1 MTPRDD
7 SAKDGFARDRN
18 GELILDRL
26 GRPVRRR
33 STLPPPEGKRSSRQ
47 HDRPQPEPPQYR
59 RQQVPPAPHS
69 APRGAMPPREPYSPP
84 SRDPYNAPP
93 RDLREPIPP
102 RDAHNAPPPRDPHEL
117 AAQRGAVPPRD
128 GQRSSYRSPYQD
140 RPTGSPSFG
149 ASSWRQR
156 ATDAKASFVR
166 RRRHPR
172 APRRRGFLPRF
183 VIFKTLM
190 ALVLVFLIVMVGGLF
205 WVDSKLTRVEAI
217 KNYSGRVSNTKGTNW
232 LLVGS
237 DSRAGL
243 DRKDADRL
251 MAGELNDSVGR
262 TDTIMIVHVPS
273 FGGKPTMLSLP
284 RDSWVDIP
292 GQGQNKL
299 NQAFSIGGPAL
310 LQQTVEKATGL
321 RIDRYAEI
329 GFGGFANVV
338 DSVGGL
344 EMCLK
349 EPLKDPMAGVDL
361 KAGCQEM
368 DGPTALGYVR
378 SRYTSAR
385 GDLDRVDRQKQFLS
399 ALSKKVA
406 SPGTLLN
413 PFRGLPT
420 AKSLAGSLTVNKKDH
435 AWNLAMLGLAMRGG
449 ANQETVPIGSY
460 MDTYAGN
467 VAVWDDQAAQAIFN
481 KLK

>member
-18 GELILDRL
+18 GELILDRF

-33 STLPPPEGKRSSRQ
+33 STVPPPEGNRADSARPESGHSDDTFAHNRRTPH
-47 HDRPQPEPPQYR
+47 HDNLPQPEPPRYR
-59 RQQVPPAPHS
+59 RQQVPPSPQASRSFESVPPAQS
-69 APRGAMPPREPYSPP
+69 PRAYSDVPPAQS
-84 SRDPYNAPP
+84 SRGV
-93 RDLREPIPP
+93 ES
-102 RDAHNAPPPRDPHEL
+102 
-117 AAQRGAVPPRD
+117 VPPRP
-128 GQRSSYRSPYQD
+128 S
-140 RPTGSPSFG
+140 GSPSFG
-149 ASSWRQR
+149 SSSRR
-156 ATDAKASFVR
+156 NHPTDSGSFLSR
-166 RRRHPR
+166 RRRDPQAAR
-172 APRRRGFLPRF
+172 RPRRRPRF
-183 VIFKTLM
+183 GLFKAVATL
-190 ALVLVFLIVMVGGLF
+190 LLVFVLLMVGSLF
-205 WVDSKLTRVEAI
+205 WVDSKLNRTEALQ
-217 KNYSGRVSNTKGTNW
+217 NYSGRVGNTKGTNW

-243 DRKDADRL
+243 DKKDADRL
-251 MAGELNDSVGR
+251 MAGELNDAVGR

-273 FGGKPTMLSLP
+273 LGGKPTMLSLP

-299 NQAFSIGGPAL
+299 NQAFSLGGPAL

-349 EPLKDPMAGVDL
+349 EPLNDPMAGINL

-385 GDLDRVDRQKQFLS
+385 GDLDRVDRQKEFLS

-406 SPGTLLN
+406 SPGTILN

-420 AKSLAGSLTVNKKDH
+420 AKSLASSLTVNKKDH
-435 AWNLAMLGLAMRGG
+435 AWNLALLGLAMRGG
-449 ANQETVPIGSY
+449 ATQETVPIGSY

>member
-1 MTPRDD
+1 MTPRDE
-7 SAKDGFARDRN
+7 SSKDGFARDHN
-18 GELILDRL
+18 GELILDRF

-33 STLPPPEGKRSSRQ
+33 STLPPPEGKPSSRQ
-47 HDRPQPEPPQYR
+47 DDRPRPEPPQYR
-59 RQQVPPAPHS
+59 RQQLPPTAPPEPRSPQGHHPHGARS
-69 APRGAMPPREPYSPP
+69 MGNQPRGYPSQEHPDWPEHQQPPSYQAPRAEPGYQEPPR
-84 SRDPYNAPP
+84 A
-93 RDLREPIPP
+93 
-102 RDAHNAPPPRDPHEL
+102 
-117 AAQRGAVPPRD
+117 
-128 GQRSSYRSPYQD
+128 SYRSPYQE

-149 ASSWRQR
+149 ASSRR
-156 ATDAKASFVR
+156 SRPGDRGGSFGR
-166 RRRHPR
+166 RRRDARP
-172 APRRRGFLPRF
+172 PRRPRLLPRF
-183 VIFKTLM
+183 GIFKTIL
-190 ALVLVFLIVMVGGLF
+190 ALILVFILVMVGGLF
-205 WVDSKLTRVEAI
+205 WVDSKLNRVEAL
-217 KNYSGRVSNTKGTNW
+217 KNYSGRVGNTKGTNW

-243 DRKDADRL
+243 DKKDADRL
-251 MAGELNDSVGR
+251 MAGEINDSVGR

-273 FGGKPTMLSLP
+273 IGGKPTMLSLP

-349 EPLKDPMAGVDL
+349 EPLKDPMAGIDL
-361 KAGCQEM
+361 KAGCQKM
-368 DGPTALGYVR
+368 NGPTALGYVR

-385 GDLDRVDRQKQFLS
+385 GDLDRVDRQKEFLS

-406 SPGTLLN
+406 SPGTMLN
-413 PFRGLPT
+413 PFRGFPT

>member
-1 MTPRDD
+1 MR
-7 SAKDGFARDRN
+7 A
-18 GELILDRL
+18 
-26 GRPVRRR
+26 VRR
-33 STLPPPEGKRSSRQ
+33 
-47 HDRPQPEPPQYR
+47 
-59 RQQVPPAPHS
+59 
-69 APRGAMPPREPYSPP
+69 PR
-84 SRDPYNAPP
+84 
-93 RDLREPIPP
+93 
-102 RDAHNAPPPRDPHEL
+102 
-117 AAQRGAVPPRD
+117 
-128 GQRSSYRSPYQD
+128 
-140 RPTGSPSFG
+140 
-149 ASSWRQR
+149 WR
-156 ATDAKASFVR
+156 
-166 RRRHPR
+166 
-172 APRRRGFLPRF
+172 PRF
-183 VIFKTLM
+183 GIFKTLV
-190 ALVLVFLIVMVGGLF
+190 ALVLILVLVMVGSLF
-205 WVDSKLTRVEAI
+205 WVDSKLNRVEAL
-217 KNYSGRVSNTKGTNW
+217 KNYSGRVGNTKGTNW

-243 DRKDADRL
+243 DKKDAERL

-273 FGGKPTMLSLP
+273 FGGKPTMVSLP

-292 GQGQNKL
+292 GQGKNKL

-310 LQQTVEKATGL
+310 LQQTVEQTTGL
-321 RIDRYAEI
+321 HIDRYAEI

-349 EPLKDPMAGVDL
+349 EPLKDGMAGIDL
-361 KAGCQEM
+361 KAGCQKM

-385 GDLDRVDRQKQFLS
+385 GDLDRVDRQKEFLS

-406 SPGTLLN
+406 SPGTILN

-420 AKSLAGSLTVNKKDH
+420 AKSMAKSLTVNKKDH
-435 AWNLAMLGLAMRGG
+435 AWNLALLGLSMRGG
-449 ANQETVPIGSY
+449 ADQETVPIGSY

-467 VAVWDDQAAQAIFN
+467 VAVWDDQAAKDIFN